1 MSKGVL
7 RRMLVAFGVMTV
19 LAAPA
24 FTQGKGGLAALS
36 RLEPGLWQLRDLDNR
51 QAQVQSI
58 CVPDP
63 ALLMQVQHRNAPCSR
78 VVIASGPSH
87 ATVHYTCPAGGF
99 GRTSLRVETAR
110 LAQIDTQGI
119 SDNAPFAYRFEARR
133 TGTCGGGRNG
143 AGR

>member
-7 RRMLVAFGVMTV
+7 RRMLVAFGVMAV

-24 FTQGKGGLAALS
+24 FTQGRGGLAALS

-51 QAQVQSI
+51 QAQAKSI

-63 ALLMQVQHRNAPCSR
+63 ALLMQVQHRHAPCSR
-78 VVIASGPSH
+78 VVIASGPRD

-99 GRTSLRVETAR
+99 GRTYLRVETAR

-119 SDNAPFAYRFEARR
+119 SNNAPFAYRFEARR
-133 TGTCGGGRNG
+133 TGACTGARGATGR
-143 AGR
+143 